1 MREMWTERAKTLSN
15 YSEVISYIEFQDCF
29 HDYILGNIQISN
41 SEIKVFIEED
51 KKGDAHVWNFSF
63 FHTSDFKM
71 EMDCVLPAYITEIE
85 INNHIVSI
93 SLNNG
98 YISFYA
104 KDISLGIPKI

>member
-1 MREMWTERAKTLSN
+1 MWTERAKTLSD
-15 YSEVISYIEFQDCF
+15 YSEVISYIEFHDCF

-41 SEIKVFIEED
+41 SEIKIFIEED
-51 KKGDAHVWNFSF
+51 KKNDAHVWNLSF
-63 FHTSDFKM
+63 FNTSDFKM

-93 SLNNG
+93 GLNNG

-104 KDISLGIPKI
+104 KGISLGIPKI